1 MLKNVPLSELEG
13 MTEILY
19 KQPNANQ
26 SVVLSIDQLSNY
38 YEKNLQ
44 SYKELFDYFNITN
57 VDTCQFYILQ
67 MLVKITNNNYYT
79 FSDEDKGN
87 FRLCLFQIFDNIT
100 KLLQRQFI
108 VNKFSVLYITWLK
121 YDYPEKWEDAFKIL
135 LSSTYKDN
143 NNTEKLNKLSKI
155 YNITNKDFI
164 VELFLT
170 FDDELIK
177 YRNTYTELEAK
188 RSNILKDYLRDN
200 FVKDLVNMVNQVFN
214 NLSEFQNQK
223 KIILNCTKVI
233 AQLIDWNNL
242 NLFGESV
249 NIILQ
254 LLSNEDFQ
262 SDALLVLNAIVNK
275 GTKQKFK
282 INEN

>member
-1 MLKNVPLSELEG
+1 

-38 YEKNLQ
+38 YEKNLK
-44 SYKELFDYFNITN
+44 SYKELFDYFNKTN

-87 FRLCLFQIFDNIT
+87 FRLCLFQNFDNIT
-100 KLLQRQFI
+100 KLLQRQYI

-135 LSSTYKDN
+135 LSSTYKVD

-200 FVKDLVNMVNQVFN
+200 FVKDLVNMVNQVFS

-275 GTKQKFK
+275 GTKQNFK